1 MAVPRPKNGTT
12 AGFIMLPESSDNGVS
27 EETIETVPKKQRR
40 MAERRKA
47 PIVAKHETRNRK
59 INLTSFKQKYLTLK
73 RKVSAFMCLYGLQN
87 CMCVQFLATGSAH
100 VQEVAFGGK
109 SWSIEV
115 KDLVFGGCFDTF
127 HWTYL
132 DLVFESRTCHFL
144 SEHSVCMFTEVTQVF
159 RVAWAKKKKFGF
171 GLRSSQGSFV

>member
-1 MAVPRPKNGTT
+1 MAVLRPKNGIINTT

-59 INLTSFKQKYLTLK
+59 INLTSFKQKYLAFK
-73 RKVSAFMCLYGLQN
+73 RKVSAFMRLYGLQN

-109 SWSIEV
+109 S
-115 KDLVFGGCFDTF
+115 
-127 HWTYL
+127 
-132 DLVFESRTCHFL
+132 
-144 SEHSVCMFTEVTQVF
+144 
-159 RVAWAKKKKFGF
+159 
-171 GLRSSQGSFV
+171 